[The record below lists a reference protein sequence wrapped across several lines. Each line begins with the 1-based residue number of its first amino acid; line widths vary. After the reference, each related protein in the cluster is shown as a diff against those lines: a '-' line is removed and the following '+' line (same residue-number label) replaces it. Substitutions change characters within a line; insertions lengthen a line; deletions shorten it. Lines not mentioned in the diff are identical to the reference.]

1 MNTEDLK
8 RYDKRVQQIVDPFG
22 NGFPK
27 LRKLMI
33 EWAQENSLS
42 THDLMEQY
50 MAWKWKK

>member
-8 RYDKRVQQIVDPFG
+8 RYDKRVKQIADPFG
-22 NGFPK
+22 SGFPK
-27 LRKLMI
+27 LRKLMV
-33 EWAQENSLS
+33 EWAKDNNLS